1 MTKEEREIRH
11 VVPEEAEGERA
22 DAFLASLHP
31 ELSRSR
37 IARLAR
43 EGRLFVSGRPAKPAR
58 RLKAG
63 EEVVLLVPEEG
74 PALKPIPMPLDIVYE
89 DDEIVVV
96 NKPRG
101 LVVHPAP
108 GVKDEV
114 TLVHGLLAHCGR
126 LSSIGAPLRPGIVH
140 RLDRD
145 TSGLIVVAKTD
156 RAHLSLQRQFEERK
170 VDKRYLAI
178 VSGDVPDEHAV
189 IDAPIGRDFEEGERR
204 AVGGLGMREAL
215 TEFWVRKRLSG
226 FTLLEVKIYS
236 GRTHQIR
243 VHMAFIGH
251 PILGDE
257 KYVPRRGIKAV
268 REDPELQRLVSELGG
283 QALHAWRLSFDHPA
297 TGERL
302 SFEAPMPPEMSRL
315 LDYLRQRAEKDRQGP
330 SR

>member
-1 MTKEEREIRH
+1 MSERKVRH
-11 VVPEEAEGERA
+11 VVTPDAEGSRA

-37 IARLAR
+37 VAKLAR
-43 EGRLFVSGRPAKPAR
+43 EGRLLVDGRKAKPSR

-74 PALKPIPMPLDIVYE
+74 PSLEPVPMPLDIVYE
-89 DDEIVVV
+89 DEEVVVV

-108 GVKDEV
+108 GVRDEV

-126 LSSIGAPLRPGIVH
+126 LSSVGAPLRPGIVH

-156 RAHLSLQRQFEERK
+156 RAHLSLQKQFEERR
-170 VDKRYLAI
+170 VDKRYLA
-178 VSGDVPDEHAV
+178 VVAGDVPDEHAL

-204 AVGGLGMREAL
+204 SVGGLGMREAL
-215 TEFWVRKRLSG
+215 TEFWVRERLSG

-257 KYVPRRGIKAV
+257 KYAPRRGIKAV
-268 REDPELQRLVSELGG
+268 KEDAELERLVSELGG
-283 QALHAWRLSFDHPA
+283 QALHAWRLSFNHPT
-297 TGERL
+297 TGKRL
-302 SFEAPMPPEMSRL
+302 SFEAPLPPEMSRL
-315 LDYLRQRAEKDRQGP
+315 LEYLRRRAERLRQGP